1 MKKLTVYILAIVC
14 FFLIMFSPVIL
25 AKIVSSDN
33 NLSTEELQYND
44 SQANVLLQNINQQYY
59 NLFQMLKFYAE
70 SNDNQEI
77 DKLLVEGKL
86 ENAITQFYKSGINES
101 KLSNYFIWTFIS
113 QAEDEIHR
121 DIYKYN
127 ALVIDTD
134 KKIDNLNDVERVL
147 NKYKGG

>member
-1 MKKLTVYILAIVC
+1 MKKLTVYILAVVC
-14 FFLIMFSPVIL
+14 FFLVMLSPVIL

-33 NLSTEELQYND
+33 NLSTEEIRYKD

-59 NLFQMLKFYAE
+59 DLFQMLKFYAK

-86 ENAITQFYKSGINES
+86 ENACTQFYKSGINES

-113 QAEDEIHR
+113 QAEDQIHR

>member
-1 MKKLTVYILAIVC
+1 MKKLTVYILAVAC
-14 FFLIMFSPVIL
+14 FFLVMLSPVIL
-25 AKIVSSDN
+25 AKIISSDN
-33 NLSTEELQYND
+33 NLSTEEMRYKD

-59 NLFQMLKFYAE
+59 DLFQMLKFYAE
-70 SNDNQEI
+70 SNNNQEI

-86 ENAITQFYKSGINES
+86 ENACTQFYKSGINES

-113 QAEDEIHR
+113 QAEDQIHR

-127 ALVIDTD
+127 ALVIDMD

-147 NKYKGG
+147 DKYKGG

>member
-1 MKKLTVYILAIVC
+1 MKKLTVYILAVVC
-14 FFLIMFSPVIL
+14 FFLVMLSPVIL

-33 NLSTEELQYND
+33 NLSTEEMRYND

-59 NLFQMLKFYAE
+59 DLFQMLKFYAK

-86 ENAITQFYKSGINES
+86 ENACTQFYKSGINES

-113 QAEDEIHR
+113 QAEDQIHR

-127 ALVIDTD
+127 ALVINTD
-134 KKIDNLNDVERVL
+134 KKINNLNDVERVL
-147 NKYKGG
+147 DKYKGG

>member
-1 MKKLTVYILAIVC
+1 MKKLTVYILAIVF
-14 FFLIMFSPVIL
+14 FFLVMLSPVIL

-33 NLSTEELQYND
+33 NLSTEEIQYNE
-44 SQANVLLQNINQQYY
+44 SQASVLLQNINQQYY
-59 NLFQMLKFYAE
+59 DLFQMLEFYAQ
-70 SNDNQEI
+70 SNDNKEI
-77 DKLLVEGKL
+77 YKLLVAGRL
-86 ENAITQFYKSGINES
+86 ENACTQFYKSGINES

-113 QAEDEIHR
+113 QAEDQIHR

-127 ALVIDTD
+127 ALVIETD

>member
-1 MKKLTVYILAIVC
+1 MKKLTVYILAIVF
-14 FFLIMFSPVIL
+14 FFLVMLSPVIL

-33 NLSTEELQYND
+33 NLSTEELQYNE
-44 SQANVLLQNINQQYY
+44 SQAGVLLQNINQQYY
-59 NLFQMLKFYAE
+59 DLFQMLKFYAE
-70 SNDNQEI
+70 SNDNKEI

-86 ENAITQFYKSGINES
+86 ENACTQFYKSGINES

-113 QAEDEIHR
+113 QAEDQIHR

>member
-14 FFLIMFSPVIL
+14 FFLVMFSPVIL

-33 NLSTEELQYND
+33 NLSTEEIQYND
-44 SQANVLLQNINQQYY
+44 SQANVLLQDINQQYY
-59 NLFQMLKFYAE
+59 DLFQMLKFYAE
-70 SNDNQEI
+70 SNNNQEI

-86 ENAITQFYKSGINES
+86 ENACTQFYKSGINES

-113 QAEDEIHR
+113 QAEDQIHR

-127 ALVIDTD
+127 ALVIDID
-134 KKIDNLNDVERVL
+134 KKINNLNDVERVL
-147 NKYKGG
+147 DKYKGG

>member
-33 NLSTEELQYND
+33 NVSTEELQYNE

-59 NLFQMLKFYAE
+59 DLFQMLKFYAE
-70 SNDNQEI
+70 SNDNKEI

-86 ENAITQFYKSGINES
+86 ENACTQFYKSGINES
-101 KLSNYFIWTFIS
+101 KLSNYFTWTFIS
-113 QAEDEIHR
+113 QAEDQIHR

>member
-1 MKKLTVYILAIVC
+1 MKKLTVYILAVVC
-14 FFLIMFSPVIL
+14 FFLVMLSPVIL

-33 NLSTEELQYND
+33 NVSTEELQYNE

-59 NLFQMLKFYAE
+59 DLFQMLKFYAK

-86 ENAITQFYKSGINES
+86 ENACTQFYKSGINES
-101 KLSNYFIWTFIS
+101 KLSNYFTWTFIS
-113 QAEDEIHR
+113 QAEDQIHR

>member
-14 FFLIMFSPVIL
+14 FFLVMFSPVIL

-33 NLSTEELQYND
+33 NVSTEELQYNE

-59 NLFQMLKFYAE
+59 DLFQMLKFYAE
-70 SNDNQEI
+70 SNDNKEI

-86 ENAITQFYKSGINES
+86 ENACTQFYKSGINES

-113 QAEDEIHR
+113 QAEDQIHR

>member
-1 MKKLTVYILAIVC
+1 MKKLTVYILAVVC
-14 FFLIMFSPVIL
+14 FFLVMLSPVIL

-33 NLSTEELQYND
+33 NLSTEEIQYNE
-44 SQANVLLQNINQQYY
+44 SQASVLLQNINQQYY
-59 NLFQMLKFYAE
+59 DLFQMLEFYAQ
-70 SNDNQEI
+70 SNDNEEI
-77 DKLLVEGKL
+77 DKLLVEGRL
-86 ENAITQFYKSGINES
+86 ESACTQFYKSGINES

-113 QAEDEIHR
+113 QAEDQIHR

>member
-14 FFLIMFSPVIL
+14 FFLVMFSPVIL

-33 NLSTEELQYND
+33 NVSTEELQYNE

-59 NLFQMLKFYAE
+59 DLFQMLKFYAE

-86 ENAITQFYKSGINES
+86 ENALTQFYKSGINES

>member
-33 NLSTEELQYND
+33 NVSTEELQYNE

-70 SNDNQEI
+70 SNSNQEI

>member
-1 MKKLTVYILAIVC
+1 MKKLTVYILAVVC
-14 FFLIMFSPVIL
+14 FFLVMLSPVIL

-33 NLSTEELQYND
+33 NLSTEEIRYKD

-59 NLFQMLKFYAE
+59 DLFQMLKFYAK

-86 ENAITQFYKSGINES
+86 ENACTQFYKSGINES

-113 QAEDEIHR
+113 QAEDQIHR

-127 ALVIDTD
+127 ALVIDMD
-134 KKIDNLNDVERVL
+134 KKINNLNDVERVL
-147 NKYKGG
+147 DKYRGG

>member
-1 MKKLTVYILAIVC
+1 
-14 FFLIMFSPVIL
+14 MFSPVIL

-33 NLSTEELQYND
+33 NVSTEELQYNE

-59 NLFQMLKFYAE
+59 DLFQMLKFYAE

-86 ENAITQFYKSGINES
+86 ENALTQFYKSGINES

>member
-14 FFLIMFSPVIL
+14 FFLVMFSPVIL

-33 NLSTEELQYND
+33 NVSTEELQYNE

-59 NLFQMLKFYAE
+59 DLFQMLKFYAE

-86 ENAITQFYKSGINES
+86 ENACTQFYKSGINES

-113 QAEDEIHR
+113 QAEDQIHR

>member
-14 FFLIMFSPVIL
+14 FFLVMFSPVIL

-33 NLSTEELQYND
+33 NLSTEELQYNE

-86 ENAITQFYKSGINES
+86 ENALTQFYKSGINES

>member
-14 FFLIMFSPVIL
+14 FFLVMFSPVIL

-33 NLSTEELQYND
+33 NLSTEELQYNE

-70 SNDNQEI
+70 SNSNQEI
-77 DKLLVEGKL
+77 DKLLAEGKL
-86 ENAITQFYKSGINES
+86 ENACTQFYKSGINEA

-113 QAEDEIHR
+113 QAEDQIHR

-127 ALVIDTD
+127 ALVINTD
-134 KKIDNLNDVERVL
+134 KKINNLNDVERVL

>member
-1 MKKLTVYILAIVC
+1 MKKLTVYILAIVF
-14 FFLIMFSPVIL
+14 FFLVMLSPVIL

-33 NLSTEELQYND
+33 NLSTEEIQYNE
-44 SQANVLLQNINQQYY
+44 SQASVLLQNINQQYY
-59 NLFQMLKFYAE
+59 DLFQMLEFYAQ
-70 SNDNQEI
+70 SNDNKEI
-77 DKLLVEGKL
+77 DKLLFEGKL
-86 ENAITQFYKSGINES
+86 ENACTQFYKSGINES

-113 QAEDEIHR
+113 QAEDQIHR

>member
-1 MKKLTVYILAIVC
+1 MKKLTVYILAVVC
-14 FFLIMFSPVIL
+14 FFLVMLSPVIL

-33 NLSTEELQYND
+33 NLSTEELQYNE
-44 SQANVLLQNINQQYY
+44 SQAGVLLQNINQQYY
-59 NLFQMLKFYAE
+59 DLFQMLKFYAE
-70 SNDNQEI
+70 NNDNQEI
-77 DKLLVEGKL
+77 DKLLVEDKL
-86 ENAITQFYKSGINES
+86 ENACTQFYKSGINES
-101 KLSNYFIWTFIS
+101 KLSNYFTWTFIS
-113 QAEDEIHR
+113 QAEDQIHR

>member
-1 MKKLTVYILAIVC
+1 MKKLTVYILAVVC
-14 FFLIMFSPVIL
+14 FFLVMLSPVIL

-101 KLSNYFIWTFIS
+101 KLSNYFTWTFIS
-113 QAEDEIHR
+113 QAEDQIHR

>member
-1 MKKLTVYILAIVC
+1 MKKLTVYILAVVC
-14 FFLIMFSPVIL
+14 FFLIMLSPVIL

-33 NLSTEELQYND
+33 NLSTETLQYNE

-59 NLFQMLKFYAE
+59 DLFQMLKFYAE
-70 SNDNQEI
+70 SNDNQEM
-77 DKLLVEGKL
+77 DKLLAEGKL
-86 ENAITQFYKSGINES
+86 ENASTQFYKSGINES

-134 KKIDNLNDVERVL
+134 EKIDNLNDVERVL